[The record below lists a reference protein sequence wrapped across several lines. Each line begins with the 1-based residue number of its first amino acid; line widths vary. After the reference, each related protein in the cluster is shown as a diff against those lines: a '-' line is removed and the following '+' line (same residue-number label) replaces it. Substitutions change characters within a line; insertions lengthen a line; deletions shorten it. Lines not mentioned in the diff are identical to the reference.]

1 MRTIGTFI
9 LEDDPVMQRLLQTAV
24 ERTPGLELLGMTGC
38 PLQAG
43 AMMAGLP
50 VDLLLLDI
58 GLPELDG
65 YRYLEA
71 LPRKPV
77 VIVVS
82 ADAGHAVKA
91 FEHAA
96 VDFLYKP
103 FKQERFLK
111 AVQRAMALLSHPA
124 QPAMP
129 GPAASND
136 LGNAHRTILL
146 KSGKRMLPVRLDAI
160 EMVQSVGNYVRIN
173 LTDGTLL
180 AAATMHG
187 VEALLPADRFVRIH
201 RSYIVAY
208 KAIHA
213 VDAHGVEWRDEQ
225 LPFGG
230 LYKRQAQAAIR
241 EHLSAVRKG

>member
-9 LEDDPVMQRLLQTAV
+9 LEDDPVMQRLLEQAV
-24 ERTPGLELLGMTGC
+24 LRTPGLELLGITGC

-65 YRYLEA
+65 YRFLEA
-71 LPRKPV
+71 LPRKPM

-82 ADAGHAVKA
+82 ANAGHAVKA

-103 FKQERFLK
+103 FKHERFLK
-111 AVQRAMALLSHPA
+111 AVQRAMALLNAPPVAAVPA
-124 QPAMP
+124 KPRSNAP
-129 GPAASND
+129 GN
-136 LGNAHRTILL
+136 GQGTILL
-146 KSGKRMLPVRLDAI
+146 KSGKRMVSVRLDAI
-160 EMVQSVGNYVRIN
+160 EVVRSMGNYVRVQ
-173 LTDGTLL
+173 LSDGALL
-180 AAATMHG
+180 AGITMHG

-201 RSYIVAY
+201 RSIIVAFR
-208 KAIHA
+208 AIRA

-241 EHLSAVRKG
+241 EHLSVAH

>member
-9 LEDDPVMQRLLQTAV
+9 LEDDPVMQRLLKAAV
-24 ERTPGLELLGMTGC
+24 EGTPGLELLGVTDC

-43 AMMAGLP
+43 AMMAGLS

-65 YRYLEA
+65 YRYLDA
-71 LPRKPV
+71 LPRKPL

-82 ADAGHAVKA
+82 ADPGHAVKA

-96 VDFLYKP
+96 VDFLSKP

-111 AVQRAMALLSHPA
+111 AVQRAMVLLNVPSPA
-124 QPAMP
+124 VVPAMP
-129 GPAASND
+129 
-136 LGNAHRTILL
+136 LGNGQKNGHGTILL
-146 KSGKRMLPVRLDAI
+146 KSGKRMVPVRLDAI
-160 EMVQSVGNYVRIN
+160 EMVRSVGNYVKVH
-173 LTDGTLL
+173 LGEGTLL
-180 AAATMHG
+180 AAITMHG
-187 VEALLPADRFVRIH
+187 MEGLLPADRFVRIH
-201 RSYIVAY
+201 RSIIVAFR
-208 KAIHA
+208 AIRA
-213 VDAHGVEWRDEQ
+213 VDAHGVEWRDGQ

-241 EHLSAVRKG
+241 EHLSAAHKA